1 MADDF
6 VMRLGTHGVQS
17 DDESFMEAVGKEV
30 DLGPKKLSDQ
40 GAGLIEAFDLLAGK
54 LCEGHLKNAA
64 SKSRNLKINA
74 KPIQSTS
81 RSKICLSKTD
91 FSGCVQRKN
100 TSSTPSN

>member
-54 LCEGHLKNAA
+54 LCEGRLLID
-64 SKSRNLKINA
+64 R
-74 KPIQSTS
+74 QS
-81 RSKICLSKTD
+81 
-91 FSGCVQRKN
+91 G
-100 TSSTPSN
+100 